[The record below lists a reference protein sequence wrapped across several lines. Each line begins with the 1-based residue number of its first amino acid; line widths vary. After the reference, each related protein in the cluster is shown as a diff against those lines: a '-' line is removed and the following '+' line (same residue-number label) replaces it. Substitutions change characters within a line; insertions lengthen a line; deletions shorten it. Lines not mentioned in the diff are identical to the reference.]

1 MFPIV
6 FLCYNNSC
14 AAIGQPTFQTWL
26 KLTLKKPSSVYN
38 SYPSIISG
46 VGIAMALLFAYLN
59 DYLGGRKN
67 VWFVSGFFVPLI
79 IGCALLAKWNIP
91 IDSTTSATF
100 GRGTHLLGPAI
111 YFFMDQP
118 VIVPQ

>member
-1 MFPIV
+1 MEEGKIVFNTWHIYVFPIV

-59 DYLGGRKN
+59 DYLGGRKM
-67 VWFVSGFFVPLI
+67 FG
-79 IGCALLAKWNIP
+79 LLVG
-91 IDSTTSATF
+91 SLS
-100 GRGTHLLGPAI
+100 R
-111 YFFMDQP
+111 
-118 VIVPQ
+118 